1 MLQESGFVA
10 KVTAAPLGMWED
22 NREGWEKRQQS
33 TSAVC
38 ELKGQIMG
46 QMIPFTIYLIQVL
59 KCVF

>member
-1 MLQESGFVA
+1 
-10 KVTAAPLGMWED
+10 MWED